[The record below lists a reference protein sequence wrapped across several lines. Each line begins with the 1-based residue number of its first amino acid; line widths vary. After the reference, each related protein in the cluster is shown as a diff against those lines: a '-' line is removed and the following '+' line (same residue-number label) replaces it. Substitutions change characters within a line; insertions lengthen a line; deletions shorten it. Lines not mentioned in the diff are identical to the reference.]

1 MPKKIVDY
9 KPAVPTAPMTDHAER
24 HNAEAD
30 AIIVNVNAIAENTR
44 DIANFNA
51 ISDTQQ
57 NKIDANTAGVATNSQ
72 GVADNAK
79 DITDNEAVAQ
89 TYYEHFEGQLT
100 KAVQPALTSLDR
112 REIEDREAIA
122 ENATNL
128 VAENDARVA
137 EDTNLQEQ
145 IDNIQSSGYDDSALK
160 KLITDEESARVAED
174 TSLQGQ
180 IDAIET
186 YDPVALEGKVDAN
199 ALAISQNATSIVTE
213 NSERL
218 AEDTNLQN
226 QIDNIQSSGYDDT
239 ALKKLITDETTSRV
253 TEDADLQ
260 DQIDAIETYD
270 PTALQAQVDA
280 NTLATEDNATEVEE
294 IIIPAVRSA
303 FQNVY
308 EKIGDNEEGI
318 ADNAKSLAD
327 FTTATLTL
335 ANPEDVVSGKA
346 MTISTQE
353 DANSYFDNITK
364 ETSAAA
370 AENHTQI
377 QNLWTTNGDRKT
389 ETEANALAIT
399 TKFSMGSTWGQL
411 AGRS

>member
-1 MPKKIVDY
+1 MPKKIADFD
-9 KPAVPTAPMTDHAER
+9 PAVPTAPMTDHAER

-30 AIIVNVNAIAENTR
+30 AIAVNVDAIA
-44 DIANFNA
+44 D
-51 ISDTQQ
+51 
-57 NKIDANTAGVATNSQ
+57 
-72 GVADNAK
+72 
-79 DITDNEAVAQ
+79 
-89 TYYEHFEGQLT
+89 
-100 KAVQPALTSLDR
+100 
-112 REIEDREAIA
+112 
-122 ENATNL
+122 NATNL
-128 VAENDARVA
+128 VAENDARLA
-137 EDTNLQEQ
+137 EDTNLQNQ

-174 TSLQGQ
+174 TNLQGQ

-186 YDPVALEGKVDAN
+186 YDPVALEEKVDAN

-294 IIIPAVRSA
+294 IIIPAIRSA

-318 ADNAKSLAD
+318 EANAKSLAD

-335 ANPEDVVSGKA
+335 ANPENVVSGKA

-353 DANSYFDNITK
+353 DANSYFDNLTK
-364 ETSAAA
+364 ETSAVA

>member
-30 AIIVNVNAIAENTR
+30 AIIVNVDAIADNTR

-51 ISDTQQ
+51 ISNTQQ

-128 VAENDARVA
+128 VAENDARA
-137 EDTNLQEQ
+137 
-145 IDNIQSSGYDDSALK
+145 
-160 KLITDEESARVAED
+160 
-174 TSLQGQ
+174 
-180 IDAIET
+180 
-186 YDPVALEGKVDAN
+186 
-199 ALAISQNATSIVTE
+199 
-213 NSERL
+213 

-270 PTALQAQVDA
+270 PTSLEAKVEVNAMTITENDVALQGQIDEIETYDPTALQAQVDA
-280 NTLATEDNATEVEE
+280 NTLATEDNATEVED
-294 IIIPAVRSA
+294 IVIPAVRNA
-303 FQNVY
+303 FQDVY

-318 ADNAKSLAD
+318 EANAKSLAD

-353 DANSYFDNITK
+353 DANSYFDNLTK
-364 ETSAAA
+364 ETSAVA

>member
-1 MPKKIVDY
+1 MAKKIADFD
-9 KPAVPTAPMTDHAER
+9 PAVPTAPMTDHAER

-30 AIIVNVNAIAENTR
+30 AIAVNVNAIADNTR
-44 DIANFNA
+44 DISNFNA
-51 ISDTQQ
+51 ISNTQQ
-57 NKIDANTAGVATNSQ
+57 NNIDANTAGVATNSQ

-128 VAENDARVA
+128 VAESDARVA
-137 EDTNLQEQ
+137 GDANLQ
-145 IDNIQSSGYDDSALK
+145 S
-160 KLITDEESARVAED
+160 
-174 TSLQGQ
+174 Q

-186 YDPVALEGKVDAN
+186 YDPTSLEAKVEVNAMTITENDVALQG
-199 ALAISQNATSIVTE
+199 
-213 NSERL
+213 
-218 AEDTNLQN
+218 
-226 QIDNIQSSGYDDT
+226 QID
-239 ALKKLITDETTSRV
+239 E
-253 TEDADLQ
+253 
-260 DQIDAIETYD
+260 IETYD

-280 NTLATEDNATEVEE
+280 NTLATEDNATEVDE
-294 IIIPAVRSA
+294 IIIPAVRTA

-318 ADNAKSLAD
+318 EANAKSLAD

-335 ANPEDVVSGKA
+335 ANPEDVVSGKGL
-346 MTISTQE
+346 TISTQE
-353 DANSYFDNITK
+353 DANSYFDNITQ
-364 ETSAAA
+364 ENSEAA

-377 QNLWTTNGDRKT
+377 QNLWTTNGDRKN